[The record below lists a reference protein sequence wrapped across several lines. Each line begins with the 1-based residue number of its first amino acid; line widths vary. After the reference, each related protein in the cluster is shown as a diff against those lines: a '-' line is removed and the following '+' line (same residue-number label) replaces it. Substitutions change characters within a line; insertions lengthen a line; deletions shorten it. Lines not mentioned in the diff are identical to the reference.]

1 MTEKTILEFANDSG
15 VSKKKVENLIARLK
29 KKGTYLGTFKGGK
42 RYLSEVDQNTI
53 HKLIFNEKEAPKKTS
68 DKAQEDEEKRYL
80 KERIITLERLLENQQ
95 ILTKQAL
102 DDITQ
107 LQLELTENKNKSFWK
122 RLFKN
127 N

>member
-15 VSKKKVENLIARLK
+15 ISKKKVENLIARSK
-29 KKGTYLGTFKGGK
+29 KQGTYLGTLKGGK
-42 RYLSEVDQNTI
+42 RYLSEVDQDTI
-53 HKLIFNEKEAPKKTS
+53 YKLIFSEKEAPKKAS

-102 DDITQ
+102 DDKTQ
-107 LQLELTENKNKSFWK
+107 LQLELTENQSKS
-122 RLFKN
+122 
-127 N
+127 

>member
-15 VSKKKVENLIARLK
+15 ISKKKVENVIAKLK
-29 KKGTYLGTFKGGK
+29 KQGTILGTLKGGK
-42 RYLSEVDQNTI
+42 RYLSKADQDRLENS
-53 HKLIFNEKEAPKKTS
+53 IFSNLKSPKNDTNKAP
-68 DKAQEDEEKRYL
+68 EDEEKRYL

-102 DDITQ
+102 DDKTQ
-107 LQLELTENKNKSFWK
+107 LQLELTENKSKSFWK

>member
-1 MTEKTILEFANDSG
+1 MTAKTILEFANDSG
-15 VSKKKVENLIARLK
+15 ISKKKVENVIAKLK
-29 KKGTYLGTFKGGK
+29 KQGTILGTLKGGK
-42 RYLSEVDQNTI
+42 RYLSKADQDRLENS
-53 HKLIFNEKEAPKKTS
+53 IFSNLKSPKNDTNKAP
-68 DKAQEDEEKRYL
+68 EDEEKRYL

-102 DDITQ
+102 DDKTQ
-107 LQLELTENKNKSFWK
+107 LQLELTENKSKSFWK